1 MGPTTGLG
9 VRRGDY
15 VKQEVLLRKF
25 SQNSYQGI
33 SLACRYIYIY
43 ISKVR
48 SARLVRHLIYDSAI
62 KYIAITAKQV
72 HKLNSSPRST
82 SDIDQCKTKK
92 IIQ

>member
-43 ISKVR
+43 IEG
-48 SARLVRHLIYDSAI
+48 ALGPL
-62 KYIAITAKQV
+62 
-72 HKLNSSPRST
+72 ST
-82 SDIDQCKTKK
+82 TLDI
-92 IIQ
+92 